1 MPYKITSSSP
11 SATFDINPA
20 DIRWDL
26 QQWKPNQFHIIMNGQ
41 AHNAT
46 VIAADYA
53 AKTFKIAVNN
63 RVYELQ
69 LQDELDQLSGALN
82 FGNAAAKKH
91 NVVKAPMPGLVL
103 SILVAEGA
111 TVKKGDSL
119 LILEAMKMENVIKAP
134 ADATI
139 KAIKVVK
146 GQSVEKNQLLVEFV

>member
-1 MPYKITSSSP
+1 MPYKITSSNP

-26 QQWKPNQFHIIMNGQ
+26 QQWKPNQFHIVINGQ

-46 VIAADYA
+46 VIETDYK

-63 RVYELQ
+63 RIYELQ

-91 NVVKAPMPGLVL
+91 NIVKAPMPGLVL
-103 SILVAEGA
+103 SVLVSEGA

-119 LILEAMKMENVIKAP
+119 LILEAMKMENIIKAP
-134 ADATI
+134 TDASI
-139 KAIKVVK
+139 KSIKVVK
-146 GQSVEKNQLLVEFV
+146 GQSVEKNQLLIEFV